1 MFVRRVMYLVLCIVL
16 LSLAGIEAADRA
28 VVVTSDYATGSAA
41 VLNLETHQATSNVL
55 TIHSDAAVRTHN
67 GRVYV
72 INRLGQDNI
81 LVLDGANLS
90 QTVLQFSVGLGT
102 NPQDIAFANDQKA
115 YVARLQAGSLLIVNP
130 ATGDSLGSI
139 SLSDFADA
147 DGMAEPAF
155 LAMYDGRLY
164 VTCQRG
170 NQNDFFA
177 PTDYS
182 AIAVIDMATDQV
194 VDVDA
199 AETGVQGIRLSFKN
213 PVSQVLVGHYLYVS
227 GVGSWSDFADGGI
240 ERVDLRTRRT
250 DGVLMG
256 ETSLGGNVGSL
267 ALVDTSRA
275 YVVVSDQTFANA
287 VKIVNLANRQMA
299 GALADISG
307 GYIPVISVFK
317 RRLYVADQGQFGTA
331 GTTGVRVFDVVS
343 NAQVAGPIGTGLPPV
358 GLAFLP
364 ESLSGSADIDGNGV
378 VDFSDFLLFAA
389 GFGRRTGDAGFDAR
403 LDLNADGG
411 VDFSDFLIFVAAFG
425 K

>member
-1 MFVRRVMYLVLCIVL
+1 MFVRRVMKLTLCVVL
-16 LSLAGIEAADRA
+16 LGVMRVDAADRA
-28 VVVTSDYATGSAA
+28 VVVTSDYATGSVA
-41 VLNLETHQATSNVL
+41 VLNLETQQATSNLL

-81 LVLDGANLS
+81 LVLDGADLS
-90 QTVLQFSVGLGT
+90 QPVLQFSVGPGT
-102 NPQDIAFANDQKA
+102 NPQGIAFASNEKA
-115 YVARLQAGSLLIVNP
+115 YVARLQARSLLIVNP

-147 DGMAEPAF
+147 DGMAEPAH
-155 LAMYDGRLY
+155 LATYNGHLY

-170 NQNDFFA
+170 DKNDFFA

-194 VDVDA
+194 VDVDPA
-199 AETGVQGIRLSFKN
+199 QAGVQGIRLSLKN
-213 PVSQVLVGHYLYVS
+213 PISQVLVGHYLYVS
-227 GVGSWSDFADGGI
+227 AVGSWSDFADGGI
-240 ERVDLRTRRT
+240 ERVNLRTHQAE
-250 DGVLMG
+250 GALIG
-256 ETSLGGNVGSL
+256 EGDLGGNVGSL

-287 VKIVNLANRQMA
+287 VKIVNLGTGQVS
-299 GALADISG
+299 GALPDISG
-307 GYIPVISVFK
+307 GYTPAIAIFK
-317 RRLYVADQGQFGTA
+317 GRLYVADQGQFGTA
-331 GTTGVRVFDVVS
+331 GTTGVRIFDVAS

-358 GLAFLP
+358 GMAFLTD
-364 ESLSGSADIDGNGV
+364 SAGGPADFNGDGV

-389 GFGRRTGDAGFDAR
+389 GFGRSTGDAGFDAR
-403 LDLNADGG
+403 LDLSGDGV